1 MTGDAREE
9 VTRLLAENRR
19 LRELLT
25 EHGIAWQARDIT
37 PTRDRSPRLG
47 TDEKVK
53 LFASLFRGRED
64 VYPIRWESKA
74 GKSGYSPACANEWR
88 AGICEKPRIKCG
100 DCAHRALIPFTGQT
114 VFDHLAGRHTVGV
127 YPLLSDDTCHFL
139 AVDFDDAEWRED
151 ARAFARVSARDAR
164 RLGTALISHAC
175 ARTRQLKLSSYDRL
189 FPNQDTMPKG
199 GFGNLI
205 ALPLQK
211 APRESGGSVFVDRDM
226 QPHDDQW
233 AFLAG
238 LPKMAPADIEPTI
251 LRATGGS
258 HSLDVTFIDSEDQ
271 ATPWR
276 RQDPASSRL
285 PGPMPASL
293 KITLARQSGRRW
305 RLEGSYR

>member
-1 MTGDAREE
+1 MTGDEREE
-9 VTRLLAENRR
+9 MNRLLAENRR
-19 LRELLT
+19 LRDWLT
-25 EHGIAWQARDIT
+25 ENGIAWQPRDIPPST
-37 PTRDRSPRLG
+37 DRSARLG

-88 AGICEKPRIKCG
+88 AGVCEKPRIKCG
-100 DCAHRALIPFTGQT
+100 DCEHRALIPVTGQT

-127 YPLLSDDTCHFL
+127 YPLLTDDTCHFL

-151 ARAFARVSARDAR
+151 ARAFAGSCDALGVPVALEVSRSGNGAHAWIFFSARVSARDAR
-164 RLGTALISHAC
+164 RLGTALISHTC

-211 APRESGGSVFVDRDM
+211 APRESGGSVFVDRDL
-226 QPHDDQW
+226 QPHADQ
-233 AFLAG
+233 
-238 LPKMAPADIEPTI
+238 
-251 LRATGGS
+251 
-258 HSLDVTFIDSEDQ
+258 
-271 ATPWR
+271 
-276 RQDPASSRL
+276 
-285 PGPMPASL
+285 
-293 KITLARQSGRRW
+293 
-305 RLEGSYR
+305 